1 MELAGATV
9 VVTGAGSGIGRA
21 SALAFADAGAS
32 VVVAD
37 ITEEPGRETVAL
49 IEKNGGTAAFSRVD
63 VTDSDQLSRMLDE
76 AEQVYG
82 GVDVLHNNAGI
93 VCGEPHWPQ
102 TDPDT
107 LLRQVTINLGAV
119 VVGTRLAVP
128 YLTRRSGG
136 AVVNT
141 ASMASVLPLA
151 EEPAYSATKAGVLMF
166 TRTCAGLEA
175 SHGVR
180 VTAVL
185 PGLIETP
192 LLQKSGD
199 GTRPAAWVDMA
210 KAFMGVQQPS
220 EVAQVVVDLA
230 KNGAGGEWRFVTEM
244 PEPLRELIRAGM
256 P

>member
-1 MELAGATV
+1 MELAGATA
-9 VVTGAGSGIGRA
+9 VVTGGGSGIGRA

-32 VVVAD
+32 VFVAD
-37 ITEEPGRETVAL
+37 IAEDAGRETAEL
-49 IEKNGGTAAFSRVD
+49 IEKESGRAAFSRVD
-63 VTDSDQLSRMLDE
+63 VTDPDQLSRMLDE
-76 AEQVYG
+76 AEQVFG
-82 GVDVLHNNAGI
+82 GVDIVHNNAGI
-93 VCGEPHWPQ
+93 VCGEPHWPA

-128 YLTRRSGG
+128 YLARRGGG

-141 ASMASVLPLA
+141 ASMASVLPLV

-166 TRTCAGLEA
+166 TRTCAALEGT
-175 SHGVR
+175 HNVR

-192 LLQKSGD
+192 LLHKSGD

-210 KAFMGVQQPS
+210 KAFMGMQQPS
-220 EVAQVVVDLA
+220 EVADVVVDLA
-230 KNGAGGEWRFVTEM
+230 RNGAGGEWRFVTDI
-244 PEPLRELIRAGM
+244 PEPLREMMRAGM